1 MFYLGKRSSLLL
13 FCQQIEKLLEL
24 FESDS
29 VNIEEVEDLL
39 LSYKTDPKDWQKF
52 AKFDKY
58 KYTRCKGYKTFS
70 RRNFT
75 NLPTGH

>member
-1 MFYLGKRSSLLL
+1 VIL

-39 LSYKTDPKDWQKF
+39 SSYKTDPKDWQKF

-70 RRNFT
+70 RRN
-75 NLPTGH
+75 LPTA